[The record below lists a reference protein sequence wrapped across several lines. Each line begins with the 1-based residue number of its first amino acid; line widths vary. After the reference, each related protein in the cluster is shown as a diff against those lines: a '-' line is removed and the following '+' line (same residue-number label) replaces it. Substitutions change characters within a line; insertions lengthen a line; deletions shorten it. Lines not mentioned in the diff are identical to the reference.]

1 MSPVTLSL
9 GLLGGQTPPTAIG
22 LAPLSE
28 VQDIPLWT
36 CCDHS
41 TCLVTLTPVL
51 QPPQAGLLILT
62 STALLVFLQQVKHLK
77 PSYLIFQTHQFYL
90 RSLSE
95 VLWRVHYHRP
105 PPCFPHGLHSIPGV
119 MGCRLDPTSMTHN
132 LLASPAALLPSPYS
146 SHMGPKSIPGP
157 GYKMKLR
164 PKYW

>member
-1 MSPVTLSL
+1 MSL
-9 GLLGGQTPPTAIG
+9 GLLGGQTPPTATG
-22 LAPLSE
+22 LAPHSE

-36 CCDHS
+36 CCDRS

-51 QPPQAGLLILT
+51 QPPQAGLLIST
-62 STALLVFLQQVKHLK
+62 STALLVLLQQVKNLK
-77 PSYLIFQTHQFYL
+77 PSYLSNPSVLPQKSLPSPLTGPLPPATL
-90 RSLSE
+90 R
-95 VLWRVHYHRP
+95 
-105 PPCFPHGLHSIPGV
+105 FPHGLPSIPGV
-119 MGCRLDPTSMTHN
+119 VGCRLDPTLMTHN